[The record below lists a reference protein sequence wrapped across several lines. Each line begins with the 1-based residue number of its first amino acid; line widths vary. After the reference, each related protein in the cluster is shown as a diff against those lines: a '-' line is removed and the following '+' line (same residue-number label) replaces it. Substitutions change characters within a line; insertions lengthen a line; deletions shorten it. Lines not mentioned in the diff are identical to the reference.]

1 MVETK
6 RSEEEG
12 GKKGRSGFV
21 PREGCLLPHWSFKHF
36 SARRRRKKSKGSK
49 ILLTRTSSSSSS
61 NAAAPGRQARIKSMS
76 SQNVTH
82 VIHLEEDKMSTNL
95 SDERKKETE
104 KEEKD
109 DG

>member
-1 MVETK
+1 MVLCQERVACSLTGL
-6 RSEEEG
+6 SSTLVLEEE
-12 GKKGRSGFV
+12 
-21 PREGCLLPHWSFKHF
+21 E
-36 SARRRRKKSKGSK
+36 KKSKGSK

>member
-1 MVETK
+1 MK
-6 RSEEEG
+6 KKG
-12 GKKGRSGFV
+12 GKKGEVVLCQERVACSLTGLSSTLV
-21 PREGCLLPHWSFKHF
+21 LEEEE
-36 SARRRRKKSKGSK
+36 KKSKGSK
-49 ILLTRTSSSSSS
+49 ILLTRTCSSSSSS